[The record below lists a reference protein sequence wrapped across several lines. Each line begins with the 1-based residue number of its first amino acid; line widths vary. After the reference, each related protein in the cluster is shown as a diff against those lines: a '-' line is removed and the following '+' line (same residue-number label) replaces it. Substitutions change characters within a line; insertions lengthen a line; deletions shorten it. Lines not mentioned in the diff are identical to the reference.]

1 MIASIR
7 GRKSWFFYV
16 EMHCQPAILTLEK
29 IRKYFATM
37 GAQKP
42 TNFSRKKEGTMNKNT
57 LSFKMLLEILIVST
71 RLGFTS
77 FGGPIA
83 HLGYFHEEYI
93 RRRKWMDEK
102 SYADLVALC
111 QFLPGP
117 ASSQVGIGIGV
128 MRAGVLGGIT
138 SFIGFTLPSVVALI
152 LFALILQGLKIGD
165 AGWIHGLK
173 IIAVAVV
180 AHAILGMAQKLTPD
194 LKRKAIALF
203 ALVVT
208 LLWQTAYT
216 QVAVIIIAGFIGFL
230 LYKQQKDDDSTP
242 MNFPVS
248 RRFAIICLGL
258 FFGLLFLLPILSE
271 ITSLSWIAMF
281 DSFYRSGSL
290 VFGGGHVVLPL
301 LEREFV
307 PTGWL
312 SEEDFLAG
320 YGAAQAVPG
329 PLFTFAAYIG
339 AVINGWQGGL
349 LATFAIFLPAFLLIL
364 GSLPFWNALRSNPAI
379 KGALM
384 GVNAAVV
391 GILIAAFYQPIW
403 TSSIMTPIDFAFA
416 AILFSMLVFWKL
428 APWIIVVAGA
438 VGGWLLA
445 YL

>member
-1 MIASIR
+1 METKR
-7 GRKSWFFYV
+7 PTFK
-16 EMHCQPAILTLEK
+16 TL
-29 IRKYFATM
+29 I
-37 GAQKP
+37 
-42 TNFSRKKEGTMNKNT
+42 
-57 LSFKMLLEILIVST
+57 EILLVST

-77 FGGPIA
+77 FGGPVA

-138 SFIGFTLPSVVALI
+138 SFIGFTLPSVIALI
-152 LFALILQGLKIGD
+152 LFAILLQRVDIGT
-165 AGWIHGLK
+165 AGWLHGLK
-173 IIAVAVV
+173 IVAVAVV

-194 LKRKAIALF
+194 LNRKAIALF
-203 ALVVT
+203 ALVGT
-208 LLWQTAYT
+208 LMWQTAYT
-216 QVAVIIIAGFIGFL
+216 QIGIILLAGLLGFL
-230 LYKQQKDDDSTP
+230 IFKEQKEKIETVLT
-242 MNFPVS
+242 FPIS
-248 RRFAIICLGL
+248 KRLATFCLVL
-258 FFGLLFLLPILSE
+258 FFGLLIVLPI
-271 ITSLSWIAMF
+271 INQATSISWLALF

-301 LEREFV
+301 LEKEFV
-307 PTGWL
+307 PTWL
-312 SEEDFLAG
+312 TEEEFLSG

-364 GSLPFWNALRSNPAI
+364 GALPFWNELRSNPKI

-391 GILIAAFYQPIW
+391 GILIAAFYEPIW
-403 TSSIMTPIDFAFA
+403 TSSILEAADFALA
-416 AILFSMLVFWKL
+416 AILFSMLVYWKVP
-428 APWIIVVAGA
+428 PWIVVVTGA
-438 VGGWLLA
+438 IGGWFLSFI
-445 YL
+445 

>member
-1 MIASIR
+1 M
-7 GRKSWFFYV
+7 
-16 EMHCQPAILTLEK
+16 EQ
-29 IRKYFATM
+29 
-37 GAQKP
+37 
-42 TNFSRKKEGTMNKNT
+42 KNT
-57 LSFKMLLEILIVST
+57 LKTLLEILLVST

-138 SFIGFTLPSVVALI
+138 SFIGFTLPSVLALI
-152 LFALILQGLKIGD
+152 IFALILQGLDVAD

-173 IIAVAVV
+173 IVAVAVV

-194 LKRKAIALF
+194 LKRKTIALF
-203 ALVVT
+203 ALVGT
-208 LLWQTAYT
+208 LLWQTAFT
-216 QVAVIIIAGFIGFL
+216 QVGVIIIAAFVGFL
-230 LYKQQKDDDSTP
+230 LYKDHTESEESRVE
-242 MNFPVS
+242 FPIS
-248 RRFAIICLGL
+248 KGFAIVCLSL
-258 FFGLLFLLPILSE
+258 FFGLLILLPILRE
-271 ITSLSWIAMF
+271 MTSISWIAMF

-312 SEEDFLAG
+312 SEEAFLAG

-329 PLFTFAAYIG
+329 PLFTFAAYLG

-349 LATFAIFLPAFLLIL
+349 IATVAIFLPAFLLIL
-364 GSLPFWNALRSNPAI
+364 GTLPFWDTLRRNPKI
-379 KGALM
+379 KGALL

-391 GILIAAFYQPIW
+391 GILISAFYHPIW
-403 TSSIMTPIDFAFA
+403 TSSILAPIDFAFA
-416 AILFSMLVFWKL
+416 AVLFSMLVYWKL
-428 APWIIVVAGA
+428 PPWIIVLTGA
-438 VGGWLLA
+438 VGGLLIG
-445 YL
+445 LI